1 MLDKIADYI
10 RDSVFKMEI
19 LRNSIYI
26 ANFTNIVTL
35 EETRISVTD
44 NQRLIV
50 ITGNNLVVSCLLD
63 KEILITG
70 DVKKVELGWG
80 YA

>member
-70 DVKKVELGWG
+70 DVKKVELG
-80 YA
+80 

>member
-10 RDSVFKMEI
+10 KDNVFKMEI

-35 EETRISVTD
+35 EETRISLTD

-70 DVKKVELGWG
+70 DVKKVELG
-80 YA
+80 

>member
-1 MLDKIADYI
+1 MFDKIAEYI

-19 LRNSIYI
+19 FKNSIYI
-26 ANFTNIVTL
+26 ANFTDIITL
-35 EETRISVTD
+35 EETRISITD
-44 NQRLIV
+44 DKRLIV

-70 DVKKVELGWG
+70 EIKKVELG
-80 YA
+80 